1 MSLKKLLKEA
11 MKGRQLLQLI
21 YPGEKPLTDLEVEIL
36 KICISGI
43 RMRKLDILSDVL
55 RREGYIEKLDQQ
67 NTTSN

>member
-1 MSLKKLLKEA
+1 

-21 YPGEKPLTDLEVEIL
+21 YPGEKPLSDLEVEIL

-55 RREGYIEKLDQQ
+55 KREGYIDKLLQSEQ
-67 NTTSN
+67 ETISTPKP